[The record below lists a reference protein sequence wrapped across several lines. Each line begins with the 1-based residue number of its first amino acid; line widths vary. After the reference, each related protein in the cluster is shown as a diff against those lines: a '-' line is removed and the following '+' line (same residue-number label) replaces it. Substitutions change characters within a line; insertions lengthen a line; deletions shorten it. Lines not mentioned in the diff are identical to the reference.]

1 MAIPTFQELYDE
13 VAGVLL
19 ADTDHQLDDFSAGS
33 WPDGFTAL
41 AAAAAQAAIRRANR
55 FFGRFFR
62 STAEGDD
69 LDELI
74 DNLFG
79 DDPALDRLPGESDE
93 DYTARIDDYLR
104 NGLIRGTMPALRWL
118 VTSGGLA
125 AVAGGTVAEDLTTGI
140 ITMTL
145 IPAAGYTGSQ
155 AVAAV
160 AAVIDYWRP
169 ASHAVNIGSI

>member
-1 MAIPTFQELYDE
+1 MAIPTFQDLYDE

-62 STAEGDD
+62 TTAEGAD
-69 LDELI
+69 LDRLI

-79 DDPALDRLPGESDE
+79 DDAALDRLPGESDE
-93 DYTARIDDYLR
+93 DYNARIDDYLR
-104 NGLIRGTMPALRWL
+104 NGLIRGTIPALRWL

-125 AVAGGTVAEDLTTGI
+125 AVAGGVVEEDLTTGI

-145 IPAAGYTGSQ
+145 TPASGYSGAQ
-155 AVAAV
+155 AIAAV
-160 AAVIDYWRP
+160 EAVIDYWRP
-169 ASHAVNIGSI
+169 AAHRVNIGSV